1 MAPKAPKYA
10 YATLITHPSY
20 LAGVILLAYT
30 LRKHSPLY
38 PLIILYTP
46 STLPTSCIAALESE
60 SRHSNLT
67 LHPVEPLI
75 PPNSDPKHLIAEH
88 FADTWT
94 KLRVFE
100 LHSLPH
106 TKICFLDADML
117 VLRDPSAVFDSEPP
131 HDDGILATHVCICS
145 LDRDRDPR
153 APASWTPSNCAYTG
167 LTHPSAL
174 SRPRPVTP
182 DAPPEHRL
190 LSSGMFVFAPSQR
203 LGERLMR
210 AFESAGP
217 ESLAAY
223 AFPDQDFL
231 TGFFE
236 GRWRS
241 VGYQFNALKTMRYWH
256 SDMWDD
262 DSVCCLHYIVDKP
275 WAARVGEDGVAGYKG
290 NDGVTHRWWWEE
302 FGKWEKD
309 REGEEELV
317 GVVKQYVAG
326 ENGEEREELRAIG
339 SQTQAFASK
348 AAEEA
353 EKGTSGP
360 VLRKKMLRER
370 GHGPVVHPQRHQVQ
384 TNPEGN
390 ANEHQVNEE
399 PQQAPHGPVLRK
411 KMLGERGHGPVVRP
425 HGRSMMDP

>member
-10 YATLITHPSY
+10 YATLITCPSY

-30 LRKHSPLY
+30 LRKHSPSY

-46 STLPTSCIAALESE
+46 SSLPTSCIAALESE

-67 LHPVEPLI
+67 LYPVEPLL
-75 PPNSDPKHLIAEH
+75 PPNSDPKHLIAER

-100 LHSLPH
+100 LPSLPH

-117 VLRDPSAVFDSEPP
+117 VLRDPSAVFDSEPLP
-131 HDDGILATHVCICS
+131 DDGILATHVCVCN
-145 LDRDRDPR
+145 LDHDRDPW
-153 APASWTPSNCAYTG
+153 APASWTPPNCAYAG

-174 SRPRPVTP
+174 SHPRPVTP
-182 DAPPEHRL
+182 DAPLEHRL
-190 LSSGMFVFAPSQR
+190 LDSGMFVFAPGQR
-203 LGERLMR
+203 LGESLMR
-210 AFESAGP
+210 AFESAEPG
-217 ESLAAY
+217 SLAAY
-223 AFPDQDFL
+223 TFPGQDFM
-231 TGFFE
+231 TAFFE

-256 SDMWDD
+256 PDMWDD
-262 DSVCCLHYIVDKP
+262 GSVCCLHYIADKP

-317 GVVKQYVAG
+317 GVVRQYVAG
-326 ENGEEREELRAIG
+326 ENGEEREDLRAIG
-339 SQTQAFASK
+339 SQTQPFASK

-353 EKGTSGP
+353 EKRSF
-360 VLRKKMLRER
+360 
-370 GHGPVVHPQRHQVQ
+370 
-384 TNPEGN
+384 
-390 ANEHQVNEE
+390 
-399 PQQAPHGPVLRK
+399 GPVLRK
-411 KMLGERGHGPVVRP
+411 KMLGERGHGPVVHPQRHQEQTNSEGNANDQVDEEPQQAPYRP
-425 HGRSMMDP
+425 VLRKKMLGEKGHGPVVRMHGRSMVDP